1 MIHVYNEL
9 HAIFSTQRT
18 YFFVFLAVA
27 IESAAQGELRI
38 ANDLHDLGRES
49 DMRKI
54 PVVLFFSSKHCEY
67 CDLVRDEFLKHLLTD
82 PAFMNK
88 LLLREVRIDST
99 RVLLNFNKQSIT
111 HATFTEQRAI
121 ELVPTIQ
128 FTDGLGDML
137 AEDIVGVTTL
147 GFYGAYLEKAIE
159 QSLSTLRP
167 TN

>member
-1 MIHVYNEL
+1 MLFLVRRVL
-9 HAIFSTQRT
+9 FS
-18 YFFVFLAVA
+18 FFLALA
-27 IESAAQGELRI
+27 IQSAAQGELRI
-38 ANDLHDLGRES
+38 ANDLHDVGRES

-67 CDLVRDEFLKHLLTD
+67 CDLVRNGFLKHLLTD

-99 RVLLNFNKQSIT
+99 RALLDFNKQSIT

-137 AEDIVGVTTL
+137 TEDIVGVTTL
-147 GFYGAYLEKAIE
+147 GFY
-159 QSLSTLRP
+159 
-167 TN
+167 

>member
-1 MIHVYNEL
+1 MLFLVRRVL
-9 HAIFSTQRT
+9 FS
-18 YFFVFLAVA
+18 FFLALA
-27 IESAAQGELRI
+27 IQSAAQGELRI

-49 DMRKI
+49 DMHKI

-67 CDLVRDEFLKHLLTD
+67 CDLVRDGFLKHLLTD

-88 LLLREVRIDST
+88 LLLREVRIDSA
-99 RVLLNFNKQSIT
+99 RALLDFNKRSIT
-111 HATFTEQRAI
+111 HTTFTEQRAI

-137 AEDIVGVTTL
+137 TEDIVGVTTL

>member
-1 MIHVYNEL
+1 MLFLVRRVL
-9 HAIFSTQRT
+9 FS
-18 YFFVFLAVA
+18 FFLALA
-27 IESAAQGELRI
+27 IQSAAQGELRI
-38 ANDLHDLGRES
+38 ANDLYDLGRES
-49 DMRKI
+49 DIRKI

-67 CDLVRDEFLKHLLTD
+67 CDLVRNGFLKHLLTD

-99 RVLLNFNKQSIT
+99 RALLDFNKQSIT
-111 HATFTEQRAI
+111 HSTFTKQRAI

-137 AEDIVGVTTL
+137 TEDIVGVTTL

-167 TN
+167 IN

>member
-1 MIHVYNEL
+1 MFIMNSMLLLVCRVL
-9 HAIFSTQRT
+9 FSI
-18 YFFVFLAVA
+18 FLALA
-27 IESAAQGELRI
+27 IQSAAQGELRI

-49 DMRKI
+49 DMHKI

-67 CDLVRDEFLKHLLTD
+67 CDLVRDGFLKHLLTD

-99 RVLLNFNKQSIT
+99 RALLDFNKQTKT

-137 AEDIVGVTTL
+137 TEDIVGVTTL